1 MMDARAALEARAL
14 ELAEETAFAN
24 ARVATLEADVKE
36 QTRVLE
42 LERRELLK
50 ERDAHAKTRD
60 LLRENKRVA
69 SAREAALTFSLDV
82 QRHRAQERAL
92 AENEKARAEAKRAA
106 LVRVSRGTSPGPG
119 ADAAFATP
127 AASAGDGAR
136 ASEKKAD
143 EEKATPGRSA
153 AGSQPPREQREQERE
168 QERRETNETERTR
181 ISRLTLDL
189 AGVRRAHAAATTTSA
204 SLRAALDAAE
214 KRCSNLAAEAKR
226 SRAETVS
233 LCSRDAVRSAAMD
246 ALESLLEDARA
257 DAARFKEA
265 FEAAQAD
272 ATRLEDAEK
281 ERDEARASRE
291 RERKKRAAAE
301 AALAEARAVVRD
313 AQALEPARLG
323 EAMGHASA
331 REDAL
336 RARDEALERAAAL
349 ETRLEETSSRCSN
362 FETERT
368 AAQSSFRAADGR
380 ARDAEARAASSET
393 RARSLEASLRSSEV
407 EHARRVAA
415 LEADA
420 KDARAATEASRAKL
434 ESALLSRERAA
445 NVWKEKTETRL
456 RDARFECVALR
467 ERVACVTRD
476 YDRSMRDAQ
485 ETKSTLEE
493 TVSVLTATKELADER
508 RSNFASESKR
518 AAENFAACA
527 FSLCAFFRL
536 QRLRMERDT
545 ESVRVELRDT
555 KTRLFKLSGD
565 LRASEDDVARLQSR
579 NASLETKLREKN
591 ARSEQDAVLCAS
603 LIQQSEDA
611 ERVSRLRVAYARE
624 CERRLAVTEA
634 EKIRLTRAL
643 DARGG
648 E

>member
-1 MMDARAALEARAL
+1 
-14 ELAEETAFAN
+14 
-24 ARVATLEADVKE
+24 
-36 QTRVLE
+36 LE

-60 LLRENKRVA
+60 ALRENKRVA

-106 LVRVSRGTSPGPG
+106 LVCVSRGTSPGPG
-119 ADAAFATP
+119 ADFCAFATP
-127 AASAGDGAR
+127 AASTGDGAR
-136 ASEKKAD
+136 ASEQKAD
-143 EEKATPGRSA
+143 EEKATPGRSS

-214 KRCSNLAAEAKR
+214 TRCSNLAAEAKR

-368 AAQSSFRAADGR
+368 AAQSSFRVADGR